1 MIWPFKRKPLLDEE
15 TADWHLENFEWLV
28 SCYAESQSFSTAKL
42 VLPKPSF
49 FLTDDEKGH
58 AKAER
63 IFSQVK
69 EYCQIAHWPTELVRG
84 DPFLTPGRTLFEVQH
99 GKSVLGTYDGYS
111 SNKIRITYAP
121 NLLDNPQALIAVL
134 AHEIGHGIIHAA
146 PMKPVCADDEHEF
159 LTDLAAVY
167 LGFGVFLANTA
178 FQFTQWRDDA
188 LGTQGWHSARSGY
201 LPEADLI
208 FATAIF
214 LRAKNIDPAEA
225 RSCLK
230 PHLATMLDKAL
241 RDLDAR
247 EPDIARIRAL
257 ETAPEQGT
265 PESIVQEAPQLP

>member
-15 TADWHLENFEWLV
+15 ATDWHLENFEWLV
-28 SCYAESQSFSTAKL
+28 SCYAANQSLSAATL
-42 VLPKPSF
+42 VLPKPNF
-49 FLTDDEKGH
+49 FLADGEKGH

-63 IFSQVK
+63 IFAQVK
-69 EYCQIAHWPTELVRG
+69 EYCQIADWPTELVRG
-84 DPFLTPGRTLFEVQH
+84 DPFLASGRTLFEVQH
-99 GKSVLGTYDGYS
+99 GKSVLGTYDGYT

-121 NLLDNPQALIAVL
+121 NLLENPQALIATL

-146 PMKPVCADDEHEF
+146 PKKPICADDEHEF

-188 LGTQGWHSARSGY
+188 LGTQGWQSSRSGY
-201 LPEADLI
+201 LPEADLV

-214 LRAKNIDPAEA
+214 IRAKRIDPTEA

-230 PHLATMLDKAL
+230 PHLASMLDKAL

-247 EPDIARIRAL
+247 ETDIARIRSL
-257 ETAPEQGT
+257 EARHEEAVTA
-265 PESIVQEAPQLP
+265 SIIQEAPQLP